1 MKSPISFTRTVRSIT
16 QGDQFRLIRYFVAGV
31 SVSLGYT
38 LTIIALV
45 DWGPALNPE
54 LANVVSFLLWT
65 VASYLAHRGFTFRFE
80 GAYGDSAFRFIVVS
94 AVKLLASM
102 AVMVLITRYYE
113 SSYLVGILL
122 NWVVLPL
129 ISYVVMKVWVFQ
141 QTFSAKLVGSRRG

>member
-1 MKSPISFTRTVRSIT
+1 MKRPISFTRTVRSIT
-16 QGDQFRLIRYFVAGV
+16 QGDQFRLILYFVAGI

-54 LANVVSFLLWT
+54 VANVVSFLLWT
-65 VASYLAHRGFTFRFE
+65 VASYLAHRGFTFRFD

-102 AVMVLITRYYE
+102 AVLGFVNRYYE
-113 SSYLVGILL
+113 KSCLVGIFVEL
-122 NWVVLPL
+122 VVLPL
-129 ISYVVMKVWVFQ
+129 ILYSGLKVW
-141 QTFSAKLVGSRRG
+141 G